1 MLLHLLLSAVQLRVL
16 FWKVLL
22 PVPEMSLQ
30 LFLVIE
36 SVLADLENSLPYFLF
51 FLFGNLSLIDFSVH
65 IQLFE
70 GFFKLLF
77 LCYFLLF
84 LFFLFFLILLF
95 TIFLSGFQ
103 VLYLIL
109 NLLMLLFFGLGIIT
123 ESIEREGIF
132 LLYDFLLL
140 LLLLRLLEH
149 FLFLLQVFLLLQQQ
163 LCLSQTHSYLMF
175 NYYN

>member
-1 MLLHLLLSAVQLRVL
+1 MLLHLLLSTVQLRVL

-84 LFFLFFLILLF
+84 LFFLFLLSFLLLEF
-95 TIFLSGFQ
+95 NAEIGKLQ
-103 VLYLIL
+103 LDHIVYHLLDLIL
-109 NLLMLLFFGLGIIT
+109 NLRKNSLFYLL
-123 ESIEREGIF
+123 
-132 LLYDFLLL
+132 
-140 LLLLRLLEH
+140 
-149 FLFLLQVFLLLQQQ
+149 
-163 LCLSQTHSYLMF
+163 
-175 NYYN
+175 